1 MPQSLHVVCPACGAV
16 NRLPPERLEEDPKCG
31 KCHRALFSGKPV
43 ALDEEGFGR
52 QVARSDIPLVVD
64 FWAAWCAPCRMMAPA
79 FEEAAG
85 VLEPRVRFAK
95 VDTEAAQGLS
105 AQLGIRSIP
114 TLALFK
120 GGREVARATGAMDA
134 GRLVAWVRQHL

>member
-1 MPQSLHVVCPACGAV
+1 MSQSVHVVCPACGAV
-16 NRLPPERLEEDPKCG
+16 NRLPRERLAEGPKCG
-31 KCHRALFSGKPV
+31 KCHGALFTGKPV
-43 ALDEEGFGR
+43 ALGEEGFAR
-52 QVARSDIPLVVD
+52 QVTRSDVPLLVD

-85 VLEPRVRFAK
+85 VLEPEVRLGK
-95 VDTEAAQGLS
+95 VDTEAAQGL
-105 AQLGIRSIP
+105 AARLGIRSIP

-120 GGREVARATGAMDA
+120 GGREVARTAGAMDA